1 MTSSDKSKEV
11 VLAFLVINKIDEL
24 PKLAIQ
30 SALDVTKNRIVVGF
44 VNKEDIVELPKSD
57 RISYKEIGSE
67 MDFDIRTYKDI
78 QDLNFFKIVQ
88 LKWTLIELILKENV
102 RFLIYSDCD
111 VFWNRDP
118 IPEIVKGFDKFPNVN
133 MYIQS
138 DTRAVHYLVPCMGF
152 VAMRSNKALRDF
164 ISECKIAHEEL
175 SLSNLRVGDD
185 DVVKAK
191 IEEYGQP
198 EWIRELPQSTFPVGA
213 LLGLYK
219 SKSSFPNVTNPAP
232 YIFHANYT
240 VGLRNKRLMMRM
252 FLSGRQ
258 RRRYKLKM
266 SGSWMAYYSLKIIKS
281 RLNSLLN

>member
-88 LKWTLIELILKENV
+88 LKWQLIKFVLGEGISH
-102 RFLIYSDCD
+102 LIYSDCD
-111 VFWNRDP
+111 VFWNRNP
-118 IPEIVKGFDKFPNVN
+118 IPEIVKGFDKFPNVH

-138 DTRAVHYLVPCMGF
+138 DTRAIDYLVPCMGF
-152 VAMRSNKALRDF
+152 VAMRNNALLKDF
-164 ISECKIAHEEL
+164 IIECEIAHKEL

>member
-1 MTSSDKSKEV
+1 MSKGV
-11 VLAFLVINKIDEL
+11 VIAFLVINKIDEL
-24 PKLAIQ
+24 PQLAIQ
-30 SALDVTKNRIVVGF
+30 SALDVTKNRIVIGF
-44 VNKEDIVELPKSD
+44 IKQEDIVDLPKSD
-57 RISYKEIGSE
+57 RISYKKLEYGKDWITNSY
-67 MDFDIRTYKDI
+67 TDI
-78 QDLNFFKIVQ
+78 QDLSFFKIVQ
-88 LKWTLIELILKENV
+88 LKWQLIKFVLGEGTSH
-102 RFLIYSDCD
+102 LIYSDCD

-118 IPEIVKGFDKFPNVN
+118 IPEIVKGFDKFPNVH

-138 DTRAVHYLVPCMGF
+138 DTRAIDYLVPCMGF
-152 VAMRSNKALRDF
+152 VAMRNNALLKDF
-164 ISECKIAHEEL
+164 IIECEIAHKEL

-258 RRRYKLKM
+258 RRIYKLKM
-266 SGSWMAYYSLKIIKS
+266 SGSWIAYYSLKIIKS

>member
-1 MTSSDKSKEV
+1 MTNADMSKGV
-11 VLAFLVINKIDEL
+11 VIAFLVINKIDEL
-24 PKLAIQ
+24 PQLAIQ
-30 SALDVTKNRIVVGF
+30 SALDVTKNRIVIGF
-44 VNKEDIVELPKSD
+44 TKPEDIVDLPKSD
-57 RISYKEIGSE
+57 RISYKKLEYG
-67 MDFDIRTYKDI
+67 KDWITNSYTGI

-88 LKWTLIELILKENV
+88 LKWTLIDLILKENV

-152 VAMRSNKALRDF
+152 VAMRSNTALRDF
-164 ISECKIAHEEL
+164 IIECKIAHEEL

-281 RLNSLLN
+281 RLNSLLK

>member
-88 LKWTLIELILKENV
+88 LILKENV

>member
-1 MTSSDKSKEV
+1 MNGSNRSEEV
-11 VLAFLVINKIDEL
+11 VIAFLVINKIDEL

-30 SALDVTKNRIVVGF
+30 SALDVTENRIVVGF

-57 RISYKEIGSE
+57 RISYKKIGSE

-88 LKWTLIELILKENV
+88 FKWTLIELILKENV
-102 RFLIYSDCD
+102 SFLIYSDCD

-152 VAMRSNKALRDF
+152 VAMRNNTLLRDF
-164 ISECKIAHEEL
+164 IIECKIAHEEL

-198 EWIRELPQSTFPVGA
+198 EWLRELPQSTFPVGA

-219 SKSSFPNVTNPAP
+219 SKSSFPNVTNPSP

-240 VGLRNKRLMMRM
+240 VGLRNKQLMMRL
-252 FLSGRQ
+252 FLTASQ

-266 SGSWMAYYSLKIIKS
+266 SGSWIIYYGLKIIKS
-281 RLNSLLN
+281 KLNSLLK